1 MKAVTLLLWVG
12 MLLCPVLWPVCAIEL
27 LSDDDESILSE

>member
-1 MKAVTLLLWVG
+1 MKTLLLWVG

-27 LSDDDESILSE
+27 LSADGDDDLE